1 MAAQAPADDNAKAAA
16 DHRAIS
22 VAFDPE
28 FYVAIYTDL
37 PDHLDPLWHYRM
49 AGWRESRD
57 PAPWFSTDD
66 YLRDSPDV
74 ATEGLEPFA
83 HYLQRGRYQ
92 GRPVSPSRHA
102 RRYFRAVRW
111 TPADWTYP
119 DFDLEPRRSR
129 GPQRRSSVLRPRAPT
144 IPLAEQSGAVAG
156 EFDAAYYLAIN
167 PDVAET
173 GVDPLEHFL
182 VTGWLEERDP
192 SAAFSVRDY
201 LADNPDVAQT
211 GVNPFAHYIL
221 AGRAEGRAP
230 KSGLGFRHDVIAR
243 LRSPGERIAETV
255 ATAATMRL
263 DPSARLAS
271 ALAAC
276 RDLHITLSHDD
287 YTTNFGGLQMCL
299 RRESEQFARL
309 GVDHLHLFPA
319 APSYAVRAA
328 DEPGPLGV
336 LLNGQRL
343 GVHRA
348 ETVRDAL
355 AELGR
360 RAGRRSFAIHS
371 LLGHAAD
378 ATADLLAAAGLTR
391 GYFWL
396 HDFASLCAGFHL
408 LRNDVEDCAAP
419 PSGSPACGICVYGPW
434 RARHTE
440 AHRRLFERLQMT
452 VVAPAKTTL
461 DFWRAHTDLPA
472 HDAVVTPH
480 ATLKP
485 RRRTT
490 APAEGPFRLAFLGMP
505 TSLKGW
511 PVFRD
516 LAISLVGDRRYEFL
530 HLGGRP
536 DPAAP
541 AAFHS
546 VLVTGERPLA
556 MQEAVEALDVD
567 AALIWPLCRE
577 TFSFTAYEAAAGGAA
592 VITGPDSGNVA
603 AFASEDA
610 IGRVFADEAALIRA
624 FASGE
629 VLELA
634 RSRRSAKR
642 YDLRYSGMT
651 ADLVT
656 EGRR

>member
-1 MAAQAPADDNAKAAA
+1 MAAQAPADDNAEAAT

-28 FYVAIYTDL
+28 FYTATYTDL

-49 AGWRESRD
+49 AGWREARD
-57 PAPWFSTDD
+57 PAPWFSTED
-66 YLRDSPDV
+66 YLRDNPDV
-74 ATEGLEPFA
+74 AAEALEPFA
-83 HYLQRGRYQ
+83 HYLLHGRHQ
-92 GRPVSPSRHA
+92 GRTVSASRHA

-111 TPADWTYP
+111 SPSEWTYP
-119 DFDLEPRRSR
+119 DFDPAARRAHT
-129 GPQRRSSVLRPRAPT
+129 PQRRSPTRWRRAPSV
-144 IPLAEQSGAVAG
+144 PLAEQRAVVEA
-156 EFDAAYYLAIN
+156 EFDAGYYLAVN
-167 PDVAET
+167 PDVAQAGLE
-173 GVDPLEHFL
+173 PLEHFL
-182 VTGWLEERDP
+182 VTGWLEDRDP
-192 SAAFSVRDY
+192 NAAFSVRDY
-201 LADNPDVAQT
+201 LADNPDVAES
-211 GVNPFAHYIL
+211 GLNPFVHYVR
-221 AGRAEGRAP
+221 AGRGEGRAP
-230 KSGLGFRHDVIAR
+230 KSNLGFRHDVIAR
-243 LRSPGERIAETV
+243 LRGPGERIAETV
-255 ATAATMRL
+255 AAASALRL
-263 DPSARLAS
+263 DPTARLAS

-299 RRESEQFARL
+299 RRESEAFARR

-319 APSYAVRAA
+319 APSHAVRAA

-343 GVHRA
+343 GAHQA
-348 ETVRDAL
+348 GTVRDVL
-355 AELGR
+355 AGLGPS
-360 RAGRRSFAIHS
+360 GRRSFAIHS
-371 LLGHAAD
+371 LLGHAAE
-378 ATADLLAAAGLTR
+378 ATADLLAAAGLTH

-396 HDFASLCAGFHL
+396 HDFASLCAGVHL
-408 LRNDVEDCAAP
+408 LRNDVQDCAAP
-419 PSGSPACGICVYGPW
+419 ASGSAACGICVYGPW

-440 AHRRLFERLQMT
+440 GHRRLFDRLRIT
-452 VVAPAKTTL
+452 VVAPSRTTL

-472 HDAVVTPH
+472 QATRVAPH

-485 RRRTT
+485 RTGAA
-490 APAEGPFRLAFLGMP
+490 APAQGPFRLAFLGMP

-516 LAISLVGDRRYEFL
+516 LAIGLAGDPRYEFL

-556 MQEAVEALDVD
+556 MQEAVEALQVD

-603 AFASEDA
+603 AFASDDMV
-610 IGRVFADEAALIRA
+610 GRVFADEVALAEA
-624 FASGE
+624 FASGRI
-629 VLELA
+629 LELA
-634 RSRRSAKR
+634 RKSRGAKR

-651 ADLVT
+651 ADLVA
-656 EGRR
+656 ESRR

>member
-1 MAAQAPADDNAKAAA
+1 MAAQAPADDNAKAAT

-22 VAFDPE
+22 VAFDPD
-28 FYVAIYTDL
+28 FYTATYTDL

-57 PAPWFSTDD
+57 PAPWFSTED
-66 YLRDSPDV
+66 YLRDNPDV
-74 ATEGLEPFA
+74 AAEGLEPFA
-83 HYLQRGRYQ
+83 HYLQHGRDQ
-92 GRPVSPSRHA
+92 GRSVSASRHA

-111 TPADWTYP
+111 SPAEWTYP
-119 DFDLEPRRSR
+119 DFDHAPRPAQSQQ
-129 GPQRRSSVLRPRAPT
+129 QRRAQRRRAPS
-144 IPLAEQSGAVAG
+144 IPLAEQRAAVLA
-156 EFDAAYYLAIN
+156 EFDVAYYLAIN
-167 PDVAET
+167 PDVA
-173 GVDPLEHFL
+173 GAGLDPLEHFL
-182 VTGWLEERDP
+182 VTGWLEDRDP

-201 LADNPDVAQT
+201 LADNPDVAES
-211 GVNPFAHYIL
+211 GINPFVHYIR

-230 KSGLGFRHDVIAR
+230 KSALGFRHDVIAR

-255 ATAATMRL
+255 AAADALRL
-263 DPSARLAS
+263 DPAARLAS
-271 ALAAC
+271 ALGAV

-287 YTTNFGGLQMCL
+287 YTRNFGGLQMCL
-299 RRESEQFARL
+299 RRESAQFAHL

-319 APSYAVRAA
+319 APSYAVRAD

-348 ETVRDAL
+348 ETVRDVL
-355 AELGR
+355 ADLG

-371 LLGHAAD
+371 LLGHAPE
-378 ATADLLAAAGLTR
+378 ATADLLAAAGLTG

-419 PSGSPACGICVYGPW
+419 PSGSAACGICIYGPF

-440 AHRRLFERLQMT
+440 AHRRLFERLRMT
-452 VVAPAKTTL
+452 VVAPSRTTL

-472 HDAVVTPH
+472 HDAVVRPH

-485 RRRTT
+485 RKG
-490 APAEGPFRLAFLGMP
+490 APAAADGPFRLAFLGMP

-516 LAISLVGDRRYEFL
+516 LAISLAGDPRYEFL

-541 AAFHS
+541 AAFHA

-556 MQEAVEALDVD
+556 MQEAVEALQVD

-603 AFASEDA
+603 AFASDA
-610 IGRVFADEAALIRA
+610 AVGRVFADEAALVEA
-624 FASGE
+624 FASGRI
-629 VLELA
+629 LELA
-634 RSRRSAKR
+634 RKPRGAKVF
-642 YDLRYSGMT
+642 DLVYSGMT
-651 ADLVT
+651 ADLVA
-656 EGRR
+656 ESRP